1 MGKLYHIGVDLH
13 KKNLQVAVLD
23 NAGEIFD
30 MRWLGNND
38 KENIISGKPLSI
50 HGP

>member
-23 NAGEIFD
+23 NAGEILD
-30 MRWLGNND
+30 MRRLGKMINR
-38 KENIISGKPLSI
+38 ILFRVSP
-50 HGP
+50 

>member
-23 NAGEIFD
+23 NAEEILD
-30 MRWLGNND
+30 MRRLGKMINR
-38 KENIISGKPLSI
+38 ILFRVSP
-50 HGP
+50 